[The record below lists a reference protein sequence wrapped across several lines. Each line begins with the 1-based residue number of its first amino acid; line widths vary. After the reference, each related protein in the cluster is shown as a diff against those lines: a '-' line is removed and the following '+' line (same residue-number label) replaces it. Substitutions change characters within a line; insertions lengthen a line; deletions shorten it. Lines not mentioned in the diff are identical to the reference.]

1 MGHSFYRELC
11 PFYHT
16 RKPDSTVGNVFL
28 LLSFLAVLKLLV
40 EEGERASWW
49 LRGIHALLYAGF
61 VLALHPLA
69 LTINKMWV
77 DQTLNTIKWLNDVT
91 LFVMLDMVLSF
102 LAMTSHDVRWP
113 SRSRFRYYGLLQ
125 LLFDSLHKIAYF
137 LPPLL
142 IFPALFYF
150 RVELLFLLTGYSF
163 IGVSIA
169 LAVGVVLLV
178 LLAPYISRFL
188 SLTRETAMLLGLVTF
203 LLVITAMLF
212 TPEGLVHGVSHSDLP
227 QELLHS
233 AILLGAFVLL
243 AGMGYALKRIIKH
256 S

>member
-1 MGHSFYRELC
+1 M
-11 PFYHT
+11 
-16 RKPDSTVGNVFL
+16 GNVFL

-40 EEGERASWW
+40 EEGERSSWW
-49 LRGIHALLYAGF
+49 LRGVHALLYGSF
-61 VLALHPLA
+61 VLALHPIA

-77 DQTLNTIKWLNDVT
+77 DETLNTIKWLNDVT

-113 SRSRFRYYGLLQ
+113 SHARFRYYGLLQ
-125 LLFDSLHKIAYF
+125 LVFDSLHKVAYF

-163 IGVSIA
+163 VAVSVA
-169 LAVGVVLLV
+169 LALGVMLLV
-178 LLAPYISRFL
+178 LLAPYFSRFL
-188 SLTRETAMLLGLVTF
+188 SLTRETAMLLSFVTF

-212 TPEGLVHGVSHSDLP
+212 TPEGLVHGVSQGNLP
-227 QELLHS
+227 RELLHS
-233 AILLGAFVLL
+233 AVLMVAFAVVALV
-243 AGMGYALKRIIKH
+243 GYGIKRILKH

>member
-1 MGHSFYRELC
+1 
-11 PFYHT
+11 
-16 RKPDSTVGNVFL
+16 
-28 LLSFLAVLKLLV
+28 
-40 EEGERASWW
+40 
-49 LRGIHALLYAGF
+49 
-61 VLALHPLA
+61 
-69 LTINKMWV
+69 MWV
-77 DQTLNTIKWLNDVT
+77 DETLNTIKWLNDVT

-113 SRSRFRYYGLLQ
+113 SRARFRYYGLLQ
-125 LLFDSLHKIAYF
+125 LVFDSLHKVAYF

-163 IGVSIA
+163 LGVTVTLA
-169 LAVGVVLLV
+169 LAVMLLV

-188 SLTRETAMLLGLVTF
+188 SLTRETAMLLGFVTF

-212 TPEGLVHGVSHSDLP
+212 TPEGLVHGVAQGDLP
-227 QELLHS
+227 KELLHS
-233 AILLGAFVLL
+233 GLLLVAFAVVALVGYGLRRIL
-243 AGMGYALKRIIKH
+243 RH

>member
-1 MGHSFYRELC
+1 
-11 PFYHT
+11 
-16 RKPDSTVGNVFL
+16 VGNVFL

-40 EEGERASWW
+40 EEGERSSWW
-49 LRGIHALLYAGF
+49 LRGVHALLYGSF
-61 VLALHPLA
+61 VLALHPIA

-77 DQTLNTIKWLNDVT
+77 DETLNTIKWLNDVT

-113 SRSRFRYYGLLQ
+113 SHARFRYYGLLQ
-125 LLFDSLHKIAYF
+125 LVFDSLHKVAYF

-163 IGVSIA
+163 IGVTVTLA
-169 LAVGVVLLV
+169 LAVMLLV

-188 SLTRETAMLLGLVTF
+188 SLTRETAMLLGFVTF

-212 TPEGLVHGVSHSDLP
+212 TPEGLVHGVAQGDLP
-227 QELLHS
+227 KELLHS
-233 AILLGAFVLL
+233 GLLLVAFAIIALV
-243 AGMGYALKRIIKH
+243 GYGLRRILRH

>member
-1 MGHSFYRELC
+1 M
-11 PFYHT
+11 
-16 RKPDSTVGNVFL
+16 GNVFL

-40 EEGERASWW
+40 EEGERSSWW
-49 LRGIHALLYAGF
+49 LRGVHALLYGSF
-61 VLALHPLA
+61 VLALHPIA

-77 DQTLNTIKWLNDVT
+77 D
-91 LFVMLDMVLSF
+91 DMVLSF

-113 SRSRFRYYGLLQ
+113 SHARFRYYGLLQ
-125 LLFDSLHKIAYF
+125 LVFDSLHKVAYF

-163 IGVSIA
+163 LGITLTLA
-169 LAVGVVLLV
+169 LAVMLLV

-188 SLTRETAMLLGLVTF
+188 SLTRETAMLLGFLTF

-212 TPEGLVHGVSHSDLP
+212 TPEGLVHGVSQGDLP
-227 QELLHS
+227 KELLHS
-233 AILLGAFVLL
+233 GLLLVAFAVVALVGYGLRRIL
-243 AGMGYALKRIIKH
+243 RH

>member
-1 MGHSFYRELC
+1 M
-11 PFYHT
+11 
-16 RKPDSTVGNVFL
+16 GNVFL

-40 EEGERASWW
+40 EEGERSSWW
-49 LRGIHALLYAGF
+49 LRGVHALLYGSF
-61 VLALHPLA
+61 VLALHPIA

-77 DQTLNTIKWLNDVT
+77 DETLNTIKWLNDVT

-113 SRSRFRYYGLLQ
+113 SHARFRYYGLLQ
-125 LLFDSLHKIAYF
+125 LVFDSLHKVAYF

-163 IGVSIA
+163 VGVSVA
-169 LAVGVVLLV
+169 LALGVMLLV
-178 LLAPYISRFL
+178 LLAPYFSRFL
-188 SLTRETAMLLGLVTF
+188 SLTRETAMLLSFVTF

-212 TPEGLVHGVSHSDLP
+212 TPEGLVHGVSQSDLP
-227 QELLHS
+227 RELLHS
-233 AILLGAFVLL
+233 AVLMVAFAVVALV
-243 AGMGYALKRIIKH
+243 GYGIKRILKH

>member
-1 MGHSFYRELC
+1 M
-11 PFYHT
+11 
-16 RKPDSTVGNVFL
+16 GNVFL

-40 EEGERASWW
+40 EEGERSSWW
-49 LRGIHALLYAGF
+49 LRCVHALLYGGF
-61 VLALHPLA
+61 VLALHPIA

-77 DQTLNTIKWLNDVT
+77 DETLNTIKWLNDVT

-102 LAMTSHDVRWP
+102 LAMTSHDIRWP
-113 SRSRFRYYGLLQ
+113 SHTRLRYYGLLQ
-125 LLFDSLHKIAYF
+125 LIFDSLHKVAYF

-163 IGVSIA
+163 VGVSVA
-169 LAVGVVLLV
+169 LALGVMLLV
-178 LLAPYISRFL
+178 LLAPYFSRFL
-188 SLTRETAMLLGLVTF
+188 SLTRETAMLLSFVTF

-212 TPEGLVHGVSHSDLP
+212 TPEGLVHGVSQGDLP
-227 QELLHS
+227 RELLHS
-233 AILLGAFVLL
+233 AILMVAFAIVALV
-243 AGMGYALKRIIKH
+243 GYGLKRILKH

>member
-1 MGHSFYRELC
+1 
-11 PFYHT
+11 
-16 RKPDSTVGNVFL
+16 VGNVFL

-40 EEGERASWW
+40 EEGERSSWW
-49 LRGIHALLYAGF
+49 LRGVHALLYGSF
-61 VLALHPLA
+61 VLALHPIA

-77 DQTLNTIKWLNDVT
+77 DETLNTIKWLNDVT

-113 SRSRFRYYGLLQ
+113 SHARFRYYGLLQ
-125 LLFDSLHKIAYF
+125 LVFDSLHKVAYF

-163 IGVSIA
+163 IGVTVTLA
-169 LAVGVVLLV
+169 LAVMLLV

-188 SLTRETAMLLGLVTF
+188 SLTRETALLLGFVTF

-212 TPEGLVHGVSHSDLP
+212 TPEGLVHGVAQGDLP
-227 QELLHS
+227 KELLHS
-233 AILLGAFVLL
+233 GLLLVAFAIIALV
-243 AGMGYALKRIIKH
+243 GYGLRRILRH

>member
-1 MGHSFYRELC
+1 M
-11 PFYHT
+11 
-16 RKPDSTVGNVFL
+16 GNVFL

-40 EEGERASWW
+40 EEGERSSWW
-49 LRGIHALLYAGF
+49 LRGVHALLYGSF
-61 VLALHPLA
+61 VLALHPIA

-77 DQTLNTIKWLNDVT
+77 DETLNTIKWLNDVT

-113 SRSRFRYYGLLQ
+113 SHARFRYYGLLQ
-125 LLFDSLHKIAYF
+125 LVFDSLHKVAYF

-163 IGVSIA
+163 LGVTVTLA
-169 LAVGVVLLV
+169 LAVMLLV

-188 SLTRETAMLLGLVTF
+188 SLTRETAMLLGFLTF

-212 TPEGLVHGVSHSDLP
+212 TPEGLVHGVAQGDLP
-227 QELLHS
+227 KELLHS
-233 AILLGAFVLL
+233 GLLLVAFAIIALV
-243 AGMGYALKRIIKH
+243 GYGLRRILRH

>member
-1 MGHSFYRELC
+1 M
-11 PFYHT
+11 
-16 RKPDSTVGNVFL
+16 GNVFL

-40 EEGERASWW
+40 EEGERSSWW
-49 LRGIHALLYAGF
+49 LRGVHALLYGSF
-61 VLALHPLA
+61 VLALHPIA

-77 DQTLNTIKWLNDVT
+77 DETLNTIKWLNDVT

-113 SRSRFRYYGLLQ
+113 SHARFRYYGLLQ
-125 LLFDSLHKIAYF
+125 LVFDSLHKVAYF

-163 IGVSIA
+163 IGVTVTLA
-169 LAVGVVLLV
+169 LAVMLLV

-188 SLTRETAMLLGLVTF
+188 SLTRETAMLLGFVTF

-212 TPEGLVHGVSHSDLP
+212 TPEGLVHGVAQGDLP
-227 QELLHS
+227 KELLHS
-233 AILLGAFVLL
+233 GLLLVAFAIIALV
-243 AGMGYALKRIIKH
+243 GYGLRRILRH

>member
-1 MGHSFYRELC
+1 M
-11 PFYHT
+11 
-16 RKPDSTVGNVFL
+16 GNVFL

-40 EEGERASWW
+40 EEGERSSWW
-49 LRGIHALLYAGF
+49 LRGVHALLYGSF
-61 VLALHPLA
+61 VLALHPIA

-77 DQTLNTIKWLNDVT
+77 DETLNTIKWLNDVT

-113 SRSRFRYYGLLQ
+113 SHARFRYYGLLQ
-125 LLFDSLHKIAYF
+125 LVFDSLHKVAYF

-163 IGVSIA
+163 IGITVTLA
-169 LAVGVVLLV
+169 LAVMLLV

-188 SLTRETAMLLGLVTF
+188 SLTRETAMLLGFVTF

-212 TPEGLVHGVSHSDLP
+212 TPEGLVHGVAQGDLP
-227 QELLHS
+227 KELLHS
-233 AILLGAFVLL
+233 GLLLVAFAIIALV
-243 AGMGYALKRIIKH
+243 GYGLRRILRH

>member
-1 MGHSFYRELC
+1 M
-11 PFYHT
+11 
-16 RKPDSTVGNVFL
+16 GNVFL

-40 EEGERASWW
+40 EEGERSSWW
-49 LRGIHALLYAGF
+49 LRGVHALLYGSF
-61 VLALHPLA
+61 VLALHPIA

-77 DQTLNTIKWLNDVT
+77 DETLNTIKWLNDVT

-113 SRSRFRYYGLLQ
+113 SHARFRYYGLLQ
-125 LLFDSLHKIAYF
+125 LVFDSLHKVAYF

-163 IGVSIA
+163 IGVTVTLA
-169 LAVGVVLLV
+169 LAVMLLV

-188 SLTRETAMLLGLVTF
+188 SLTRETALLLGFVTF

-212 TPEGLVHGVSHSDLP
+212 TPEGLVHGVAQGDLP
-227 QELLHS
+227 KELLHS
-233 AILLGAFVLL
+233 GLLLVAFAIIALV
-243 AGMGYALKRIIKH
+243 GYGLRRILRH